1 MLESL
6 NPLLES
12 YSPRTIEKAAF
23 STYRKLRKQGFS
35 DQDAY
40 NKVILKFMKP
50 AFRTPAFMKTY
61 DKADALKRNLE
72 RSYLDGKISWGQLED
87 KLKPLRNLANSQNA
101 RRSENSKATISA
113 LGNFT
118 KAFGKPKLSEPIK
131 KSPSNWEIFKKIHL

>member
-12 YSPRTIEKAAF
+12 YSPKTIEKAAF
-23 STYRKLRKQGFS
+23 STYRKLRKQGYS
-35 DQDAY
+35 EQDAY
-40 NKVILKFMKP
+40 NKIVSKLMKHSL
-50 AFRTPAFMKTY
+50 RTPSFLKTY
-61 DKADALKRNLE
+61 DKLDDLKRNLE

-118 KAFGKPKLSEPIK
+118 KSFGKPKLAEPIK
-131 KSPSNWEIFKKIHL
+131 KAPSNWEIFKKIHL

>member
-35 DQDAY
+35 EQDAY
-40 NKVILKFMKP
+40 NKVISKFMKR
-50 AFRTPAFMKTY
+50 AFREPAFMKTY

-72 RSYLDGKISWGQLED
+72 RSYYDGKISWGQLKD
-87 KLKPLRNLANSQNA
+87 KLKPLLNLADSQNA
-101 RRSENSKATISA
+101 RRHLNAQSSTSA
-113 LGNFT
+113 LGNFN
-118 KAFGKPKLSEPIK
+118 KAFGNPKMAESIK